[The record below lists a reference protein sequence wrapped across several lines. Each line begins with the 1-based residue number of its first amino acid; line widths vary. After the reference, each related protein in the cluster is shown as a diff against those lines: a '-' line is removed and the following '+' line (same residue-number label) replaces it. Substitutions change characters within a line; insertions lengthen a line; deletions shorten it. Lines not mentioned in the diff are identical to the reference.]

1 MMEQN
6 DSAVVARSPVQSN
19 PSRTAIIALVVV
31 LIVIAIAGIV
41 LAGRRTASPAPGT
54 AAALP
59 KPALANPPTATPQ
72 VEAAP
77 TLKPN
82 EVLFAVGSDR
92 LPAEAGEQIAKFADR
107 ARAAG
112 GLVRS
117 TASYVAG
124 PNKVRDLALSK
135 SRATAV
141 RHALES
147 NGIKPESMQV
157 EIVEMP
163 PGTLHHSDGEIVVMS
178 LH

>member
-1 MMEQN
+1 MEQN
-6 DSAVVARSPVQSN
+6 DKTVVAASAAQRN
-19 PSRTAIIALVVV
+19 PSRNAVIGVVV
-31 LIVIAIAGIV
+31 LLIVVAIAGIV
-41 LAGRRTASPAPGT
+41 LAGRRTAAPVPGT

-59 KPALANPPTATPQ
+59 TPALANPSMSTPP
-72 VEAAP
+72 VEVAP
-77 TLKPN
+77 TPKPN

-92 LPAEAGEQIAKFADR
+92 LPAEAGEQIARFADR

-112 GLVRS
+112 GLVRTS
-117 TASYVAG
+117 ARFVNG
-124 PNKVRDLALSK
+124 PNKARDLALSK
-135 SRATAV
+135 SRAAAV

-163 PGTLHHSDGEIVVMS
+163 PGTIHHSDGELVVMS

>member
-1 MMEQN
+1 MEQI
-6 DSAVVARSPVQSN
+6 DKAVVASPVQRT

-41 LAGRRTASPAPGT
+41 LAGRRTVSPVPGT

-59 KPALANPPTATPQ
+59 KPALANPPLSTPQ

-92 LPAEAGEQIAKFADR
+92 LPAEASDQIAKFADR

-112 GLVRS
+112 GMVRS
-117 TASYVAG
+117 SAKYANG
-124 PNKVRDLALSK
+124 PNKVGDLALCK
-135 SRATAV
+135 SRTAAV

-147 NGIKPESMQV
+147 NGIKPEAMQV
-157 EIVEMP
+157 EIIEMP

>member
-1 MMEQN
+1 MEQN
-6 DSAVVARSPVQSN
+6 DKAVVASSPLQRN
-19 PSRTAIIALVVV
+19 PSRTAVIALVVL

-41 LAGRRTASPAPGT
+41 LAGRRTASPLPGT
-54 AAALP
+54 VAALP
-59 KPALANPPTATPQ
+59 KPALANPPIATPQ

-77 TLKPN
+77 TPKPN
-82 EVLFAVGSDR
+82 EVLFDVGSDR
-92 LPAEAGEQIAKFADR
+92 LPAEAGEQIAKFADH

-117 TASYVAG
+117 SASYANG
-124 PNKVRDLALSK
+124 PNKMRDLALSK
-135 SRATAV
+135 NRAAAV

-157 EIVEMP
+157 EIIEMP
-163 PGTLHHSDGEIVVMS
+163 PGTIHHSDGEIVVMS